1 MTVEHLEDAP
11 GLIAITCRR
20 VASGFARLDPEIGM
34 LAKHRPD
41 PGRLRHQPFKRFPP
55 CRACFWQQLG
65 AISLSE
71 ITQYRPG
78 FEDRLSRCGA
88 IPIDQH
94 RIFADGVKR
103 EKRRGILLTAV
114 HIALDQSESEAA
126 FLANKHNIKI
136 GRASWGE
143 RGCVDGWV
151 SVI

>member
-65 AISLSE
+65 ALTLSAT
-71 ITQYRPG
+71 TQYRTG
-78 FEDRLSRCGA
+78 FENRLSRCGA
-88 IPIDQH
+88 LPIAPP
-94 RIFADGVKR
+94 RIFDVGVKAK
-103 EKRRGILLTAV
+103 KR
-114 HIALDQSESEAA
+114 
-126 FLANKHNIKI
+126 
-136 GRASWGE
+136 
-143 RGCVDGWV
+143 
-151 SVI
+151 

>member
-71 ITQYRPG
+71 INQ
-78 FEDRLSRCGA
+78 DRKSV
-88 IPIDQH
+88 
-94 RIFADGVKR
+94 VKG
-103 EKRRGILLTAV
+103 KG
-114 HIALDQSESEAA
+114 
-126 FLANKHNIKI
+126 
-136 GRASWGE
+136 
-143 RGCVDGWV
+143 V
-151 SVI
+151 SVRVNHGGSRSIKKKTK